1 MRGEEVGMGSED
13 IEAVADRLFRAIEA
27 HDMDTIEALM
37 ADDLV
42 MWHSVASTMG
52 RDGALRILQWFTH
65 PAVTIRYEQLE
76 QLIAGDRI
84 TRRNVVHVG
93 VEGHD
98 PVELPSCIWLTVRDG
113 QVYVI
118 DEYTDGD
125 IAEKLV
131 AIIPR

>member
-1 MRGEEVGMGSED
+1 MGTED
-13 IEAVADRLFRAIEA
+13 IVGVADRLFRAIEA
-27 HDMDTIEALM
+27 HDMDTVAALM
-37 ADDLV
+37 ADDLA
-42 MWHSVASTMG
+42 MWHSVAAAMG

-76 QLIAGDRI
+76 EIVAGDRVV
-84 TRRNVVHVG
+84 RRNTVHVA

-98 PVELPSCIWLTVRDG
+98 PLELPSCIWLTVRDG
-113 QVYVI
+113 QVHVI

>member
-1 MRGEEVGMGSED
+1 MGTED
-13 IEAVADRLFRAIEA
+13 IVGVADRLFRAIEA
-27 HDMDTIEALM
+27 HDMDTVDALM

-42 MWHSVASTMG
+42 MWHSVAAGMG
-52 RDGALRILQWFTH
+52 RSGALRILRWFTH

-76 QLIAGDRI
+76 ELVAGDRLA
-84 TRRNVVHVG
+84 RRNTVHVT
-93 VEGHD
+93 VAGHD
-98 PVELPSCIWLTVRDG
+98 PLELPSCIWLTVRDG
-113 QVYVI
+113 QVHVI